1 MRKLLRLQPILIGL
15 TMLNLVM
22 LGTILAILG
31 TISLRRPAITIA
43 SSDGILRGHGL
54 QIVDDQGKIR
64 ASIAIHPATRQ
75 PDGSTYPETVLLRM
89 ITSEGRPAVK
99 IGSAD
104 DGAGMVL
111 SAAEGLAYTQ
121 ILARGGDPKVIIVDG
136 AGKQAL
142 KLP

>member
-1 MRKLLRLQPILIGL
+1 LIGL
-15 TMLNLVM
+15 TLLN
-22 LGTILAILG
+22 LAILG
-31 TISLRRPAITIA
+31 IIALRGPAIAVSPT
-43 SSDGILRGHGL
+43 SDGILRGHGL

-64 ASIAIHPATRQ
+64 ASITILPAAKQ
-75 PDGSTYPETVLLRM
+75 ADGSIYPETVLLRM

-99 IGSAD
+99 IGSSD

-111 SAAEGLAYTQ
+111 SAAEGPAYTQ
-121 ILARGGDPKVIIVDG
+121 LLARGSDPKVIIVDG

>member
-1 MRKLLRLQPILIGL
+1 MRNPGLQPVLIGL
-15 TMLNLVM
+15 TLLNLA
-22 LGTILAILG
+22 ILAIIVLHG
-31 TISLRRPAITIA
+31 PAAAVSTT
-43 SSDGILRGHGL
+43 DGILRGHGL

-64 ASIAIHPATRQ
+64 ASITIHPATRQ

-104 DGAGMVL
+104 DGAGIVL
-111 SAAEGLAYTQ
+111 SAAAGPAYTQ
-121 ILARGGDPKVIIVDG
+121 ILARGSDPKVVIVDG
-136 AGKQAL
+136 DGKQAL

>member
-1 MRKLLRLQPILIGL
+1 MRNPLRLQPTLIGL
-15 TMLNLVM
+15 TLLN
-22 LGTILAILG
+22 LAILG
-31 TISLRRPAITIA
+31 IIALRGPTVIVSPT
-43 SSDGILRGHGL
+43 SDGILRGHGL

-64 ASIAIHPATRQ
+64 ASITIHPAAKQT
-75 PDGSTYPETVLLRM
+75 DGSTYPETVLLRM

-99 IGSAD
+99 IGSSD

-111 SAAEGLAYTQ
+111 SAAEGPAYTQ
-121 ILARGGDPKVIIVDG
+121 ILSHGSDPKVIIVDG

>member
-1 MRKLLRLQPILIGL
+1 MRNPLRPHSILIGL
-15 TMLNLVM
+15 TLLN
-22 LGTILAILG
+22 LAILG
-31 TISLRRPAITIA
+31 IIALRGSAMAVSPT
-43 SSDGILRGHGL
+43 SDGILRGHGL

-64 ASIAIHPATRQ
+64 ASITILPAAKQ
-75 PDGSTYPETVLLRM
+75 ADGSTYPETVLLRM

-99 IGSAD
+99 IGSSD

-111 SAAEGLAYTQ
+111 SAAEGPAYTQ
-121 ILARGGDPKVIIVDG
+121 ILARGSDPKVIIVDG

>member
-1 MRKLLRLQPILIGL
+1 MRIPGLQPILIGL
-15 TMLNLVM
+15 TLLNLAF
-22 LGTILAILG
+22 LATIA
-31 TISLRRPAITIA
+31 LRGPAITV
-43 SSDGILRGHGL
+43 STSDGILRGHGL
-54 QIVDDQGKIR
+54 QIVDDQGKVR
-64 ASIAIHPATRQ
+64 ASITIHPATRQ

-111 SAAEGLAYTQ
+111 SAAAGPAYTQ
-121 ILARGGDPKVIIVDG
+121 ILARGSDPRVVIVDG
-136 AGKQAL
+136 AGRQTL